1 MSLRWGILAAG
12 GIARRF
18 ATDLQV
24 NGMTVTAVGSRTP
37 EKARA
42 FAEALGIAKAHG
54 SYAELAEDPDVDA
67 IYVATPHPFHVTAGE
82 LAIRAGKHVLIE
94 KPFTLNSREAQRL
107 ADLGREHGVVVM
119 EAMWTRFLPH
129 MVRLRAL
136 TAEGKLGVIRA
147 LVATHTQDLPDDPK
161 HRLNDLAL
169 GGGALLDLGV
179 YPVSFAFDIL
189 GEPSEIVARGR
200 LRETGADAEFSAM
213 LRYAGGTT
221 AMLLATSDAGGPNRA
236 QLSGTAGYVDID
248 GVWYAPTSFRLFDA
262 DKKLV
267 EEYIP
272 PEIRGR
278 GMHFQAL
285 EVERLAA
292 AGQLSSPLMP
302 VEQSVGIMRIMDEIR
317 AQIGV
322 LYPNELGKL

>member
-18 ATDLQV
+18 ASDLQA

-37 EKARA
+37 EKAAA

-54 SYAELAEDPDVDA
+54 SYAELAADPDVDA

-94 KPFTLNSREAQRL
+94 KPFTINASEARRL
-107 ADLGREHGVVVM
+107 ADLGREHGVVVV

-136 TAEGKLGVIRA
+136 IAEGRLGEIRA
-147 LVATHTQDLPDDPK
+147 LVATHTQDLPDDPQ

-169 GGGALLDLGV
+169 GGGALLDLGI
-179 YPVSFAFDIL
+179 YPVSFAFDML
-189 GEPSEIVARGR
+189 GEPAEIVARGR
-200 LRETGADAEFSAM
+200 LRETGADAEVSAL
-213 LRYAGGTT
+213 LRYPGGAT
-221 AMLLATSDAGGPNRA
+221 AMLLTTSDAGGPNRA
-236 QLSGTAGYVDID
+236 QLNGTGGYVDID

-262 DKKLV
+262 EKKLV
-267 EEYIP
+267 EEYVS
-272 PEIRGR
+272 PEINGR

-285 EVERLAA
+285 EVERLVA
-292 AGQLSSPLMP
+292 AGQLSSPSMP
-302 VEQSVGIMRIMDEIR
+302 IEQSVAIMRAMDTIR

-322 LYPNELGKL
+322 AYPGETR